1 MHRQPIVSLIHIL
14 IFLDARVKVLPD
26 VHFIAGGLG

>member
-1 MHRQPIVSLIHIL
+1 MHRQSIVTLTHIL
-14 IFLDARVKVLPD
+14 IFLNARIKVLPD